1 MDGYDIDS
9 LRESLK
15 NYYGTASVA
24 MGNED
29 PFIGYAAAAECF
41 DVDDLNDEEVI
52 SKAQDLGI
60 I

>member
-15 NYYGTASVA
+15 NYYRTASVA

-29 PFIGYAAAAECF
+29 LFMGYAAVTEYF
-41 DVDDLNDEEVI
+41 DVDEMSDEEVI
-52 SKAQDLGI
+52 SKVRSLGI
-60 I
+60 L

>member
-15 NYYGTASVA
+15 SYYGTAAAV

-29 PFIGYAAAAECF
+29 PFMGYAAAMEYF
-41 DVDDLNDEEVI
+41 DVDDLNDDEVI
-52 SKAQDLGI
+52 SKAHSLGI